1 MKDVSCRVCDSSSPL
16 LSSALHKEQSGCP
29 LKAQLSDNYQS
40 LNKRHQLHSAKG
52 KLEKH
57 STQNPHV
64 TPLKRLFA
72 EWRCAQTH
80 TDIPRHSSC
89 EGTKKTLHSWAEER
103 AFNSCDSSDSRES
116 GAEEHRSETALKRK
130 QLKMSAKELCINS
143 IFVQKYS
150 LEDLVIKKKKT
161 LYKIFAK
168 LSKLFQFFFPLV
180 SPLFSCLSDTA
191 GLLRSSLES
200 KIKY

>member
-1 MKDVSCRVCDSSSPL
+1 MSAQSSTFR
-16 LSSALHKEQSGCP
+16 
-29 LKAQLSDNYQS
+29 QLSKPEQKASAAFRQRETGETLNTESPCNTLEASVCWVALCTDPHWHSPS
-40 LNKRHQLHSAKG
+40 LLLWRH
-52 KLEKH
+52 
-57 STQNPHV
+57 
-64 TPLKRLFA
+64 
-72 EWRCAQTH
+72 
-80 TDIPRHSSC
+80 
-89 EGTKKTLHSWAEER
+89 KKTLHSWAEER